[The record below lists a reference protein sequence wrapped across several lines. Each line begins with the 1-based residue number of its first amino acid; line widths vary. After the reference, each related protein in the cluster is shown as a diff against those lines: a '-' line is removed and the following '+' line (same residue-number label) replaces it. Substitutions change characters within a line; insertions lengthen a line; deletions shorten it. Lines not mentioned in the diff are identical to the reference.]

1 MDVWI
6 DGLLDFWSNGSMAH
20 WIVGAMQPAT
30 QRSSNPSIHQS
41 KNPKLKNL
49 KEAAMNKEN
58 VLTFTW
64 IKLGAIAGIIAC
76 LIYPLMAAVEM
87 PRLLTV
93 ACAAAFG
100 PLLSLASIGL
110 YHLLKL
116 HQKTVT
122 AQIAAGANVIAGSI
136 VNMMLVVQ
144 LAISYSMDEYM
155 NNAADTATKA
165 TLEWIGKVVD
175 KVQLG
180 LDVSWDVFIAIGTL
194 LFAVNMLNHPRFG
207 KILGSIGALLAI
219 LLLGFNLYSFPIPPA
234 NVNLIDFGPFVGLW
248 YLVVSVQMLRSLTWA
263 KKESAS

>member
-1 MDVWI
+1 M
-6 DGLLDFWSNGSMAH
+6 S
-20 WIVGAMQPAT
+20 
-30 QRSSNPSIHQS
+30 
-41 KNPKLKNL
+41 
-49 KEAAMNKEN
+49 KEN
-58 VLTFTW
+58 ALPLTW

-76 LIYPLMAAVEM
+76 IIYPLMIAVEM

-100 PLLSLASIGL
+100 PLLGLASVGL

-144 LAISYSMDEYM
+144 LAISYSMEEYVK
-155 NNAADTATKA
+155 NAGDAATKA
-165 TLEWIGKVVD
+165 TLEWVGKVVD

-207 KILGSIGALLAI
+207 KILGGLGALLAV
-219 LLLGFNLYSFPIPPA
+219 LLLGFNLYTFPIPPA
-234 NVNLIDFGPFVGLW
+234 NAELIDFGPFVGLW
-248 YLVVSVQMLRSLTWA
+248 YLVVSIQALRSFAWA
-263 KKESAS
+263 KKSVGMME

>member
-1 MDVWI
+1 MT
-6 DGLLDFWSNGSMAH
+6 N
-20 WIVGAMQPAT
+20 
-30 QRSSNPSIHQS
+30 
-41 KNPKLKNL
+41 
-49 KEAAMNKEN
+49 EN
-58 VLTFTW
+58 ALTLTW

-76 LIYPLMAAVEM
+76 VIYPLMIAVEM

-100 PLLSLASIGL
+100 PLLSLASVGL

-122 AQIAAGANVIAGSI
+122 AQIAAGANIIAGSI

-144 LAISYSMDEYM
+144 LAILISMRDYVDK
-155 NNAADTATKA
+155 AADAATKA
-165 TLEWIGKVVD
+165 TLELIWKAVD

-194 LFAVNMLNHPRFG
+194 LFAVNMFNHPRFG
-207 KILGSIGALLAI
+207 KILGGVGALLAV

-234 NVNLIDFGPFVGLW
+234 NANLIDFGPFVGLW
-248 YLVVSVQMLRSLTWA
+248 YLVISIQTLRSLKWA
-263 KKESAS
+263 KKLLEA

>member
-1 MDVWI
+1 M
-6 DGLLDFWSNGSMAH
+6 
-20 WIVGAMQPAT
+20 T
-30 QRSSNPSIHQS
+30 
-41 KNPKLKNL
+41 
-49 KEAAMNKEN
+49 KEN
-58 VLTFTW
+58 ALTLTW

-76 LIYPLMAAVEM
+76 VIYPLMIAVEM

-100 PLLSLASIGL
+100 PLLSLASVGL

-122 AQIAAGANVIAGSI
+122 AQIAAGANIIAGSI

-144 LAISYSMDEYM
+144 LAISMSMRGYM
-155 NNAADTATKA
+155 DKAAEAATKS
-165 TLEWIGKVVD
+165 TLELIWKAVD

-180 LDVSWDVFIAIGTL
+180 LDVSWDVFISVGTL

-207 KILGSIGALLAI
+207 KIFGGIGALLAI

-248 YLVVSVQMLRSLTWA
+248 YLVVSIQTLRSLTWA
-263 KKESAS
+263 KNTLENQA